1 MSVVLKKEKI
11 ATSDVVCQK
20 YSQTTA
26 ECDVIVP
33 DINPD
38 ILTVL
43 DVSGFVSVS
52 EKVIRGNRAYIQGN
66 VHMTMLY
73 VPEGEVMNAVKS
85 LSATQEFNHTVDIGT
100 NESDLIL
107 SAEVEPESFSHTLIN
122 SRKVSLRAGLGIG
135 VKVSRQNSLE
145 VSTDVINENIC
156 TERKKIRLCNTTVSG
171 ENRIVLCEQL
181 EMPSGKPTIG
191 EILKTTATPESLE
204 FSLLENKAQVK
215 GQVRICNLYTSAEDG
230 SVKFC
235 EHTLPFSETIDIL
248 GAEEDMEGEIEY
260 SISDIYSEP
269 RDDSDGEPT
278 IFGVEI
284 GICATVRGFKIQEMD
299 IISDAYSLKGT
310 ADIKSENNEIEVLL
324 DNTTAQLTDKSTI
337 TLPEHLPPISQ
348 VCDINSVASVE
359 SLSIENGEIIL
370 HGKILS
376 SVLYLTADQDIP
388 VGSFKASS
396 DFTHTLPA
404 PFADNDT
411 ICDAKVYIE
420 HTSYTLSGDRSID
433 LRTVLGLSVR
443 TFKKEDI
450 ASISDIEI
458 NEDAVS
464 AISPAIVIY
473 FVKKGDSLW
482 KIAKRFRTTVDALRE
497 CNNIEGD
504 LIYPGQPIRICR

>member
-85 LSATQEFNHTVDIGT
+85 LSATQ
-100 NESDLIL
+100 ESDLIL

-191 EILKTTATPESLE
+191 EILK
-204 FSLLENKAQVK
+204 Q
-215 GQVRICNLYTSAEDG
+215 G
-230 SVKFC
+230 S
-235 EHTLPFSETIDIL
+235 
-248 GAEEDMEGEIEY
+248 G
-260 SISDIYSEP
+260 
-269 RDDSDGEPT
+269 
-278 IFGVEI
+278 
-284 GICATVRGFKIQEMD
+284 
-299 IISDAYSLKGT
+299 
-310 ADIKSENNEIEVLL
+310 
-324 DNTTAQLTDKSTI
+324 
-337 TLPEHLPPISQ
+337 
-348 VCDINSVASVE
+348 
-359 SLSIENGEIIL
+359 
-370 HGKILS
+370 
-376 SVLYLTADQDIP
+376 
-388 VGSFKASS
+388 
-396 DFTHTLPA
+396 
-404 PFADNDT
+404 
-411 ICDAKVYIE
+411 
-420 HTSYTLSGDRSID
+420 
-433 LRTVLGLSVR
+433 
-443 TFKKEDI
+443 
-450 ASISDIEI
+450 
-458 NEDAVS
+458 
-464 AISPAIVIY
+464 
-473 FVKKGDSLW
+473 
-482 KIAKRFRTTVDALRE
+482 
-497 CNNIEGD
+497 
-504 LIYPGQPIRICR
+504 